1 MNTKKAL
8 DHTEVFESVF
18 SSHFFFF
25 IGIKTNQAL
34 SLYELLPAAFFQS
47 EIGEHVATDINSL
60 RENK

>member
-18 SSHFFFF
+18 SSHFFF